1 MVHRKSK
8 EQEASEVMI
17 LEGTWRSNVNFLSV
31 PIELVEQFKGRVSKN
46 DWVVW
51 ADWYNKCPSIWNLA
65 FVSKE
70 GVVEAFMY
78 GSWEPLERELRVIR
92 ITVNKGLYS
101 YSGVIMQEAI
111 DVLRIL
117 AKKMEVRFVYF
128 ETTAWKVF
136 LRKLKGEVNLSK
148 AKILEVL

>member
-1 MVHRKSK
+1 
-8 EQEASEVMI
+8 
-17 LEGTWRSNVNFLSV
+17 
-31 PIELVEQFKGRVSKN
+31 
-46 DWVVW
+46 
-51 ADWYNKCPSIWNLA
+51 
-65 FVSKE
+65 
-70 GVVEAFMY
+70 MY

-128 ETTAWKVF
+128 ETDAWKVF
-136 LRKLKGEVNLSK
+136 LRKLKGEVKLSK